1 MKNEIFDE
9 VLKQKIERQ
18 NLLATEQEIDRVH
31 QHVRQNFSATNN
43 SWIKWAA
50 ATSAIA
56 LISTLVFWNI
66 QQQNLNEKLL
76 MAVNDLQKELG
87 KTNQLVVQ
95 NQLQNKRHIQ
105 NIQKESQQQIA
116 QLQTGLNRLE
126 TIKNSHFYAG
136 NNVVDHTF
144 VNGSKS
150 LNFENKS
157 GFRVAGLGNNMSNND
172 KIEIQNVPQKEIQIK
187 GSTGSNELASN
198 HIPQEDNQALVNTE
212 NENKPILKDSVFV
225 AINDQSN
232 IANKS
237 IRNLS
242 DTIEIEKALAPK
254 SKPFVFLKSYKYRL
268 GVNGE
273 FARDERGV
281 GIMGEILLNKG
292 WSFALGIKKGMISSD
307 HFDDD
312 DDYYMHKS
320 RDFRS
325 QYASNY
331 NSATDISNI
340 DFQYALLQ
348 LPLYINYRF
357 PLKNNLNFVGSLG
370 TDIDLSVRQMVKY
383 ESKFNT
389 EMPKTNSTESV
400 RQGMILNNGILSLG
414 VEAQFKKHFIAQ
426 VSPYLLATYKLSE
439 YRDERFAAGLRF
451 RLSYQF

>member
-31 QHVRQNFSATNN
+31 QHVRQNFSSTNN

-76 MAVNDLQKELG
+76 MAINDLQKELG

-95 NQLQNKRHIQ
+95 NQIENNTHVQ
-105 NIQKESQQQIA
+105 NIRKESQQQIA
-116 QLQTGLNRLE
+116 QLQTGLKRLE
-126 TIKNSHFYAG
+126 TIKNSHFYTG

-157 GFRVAGLGNNMSNND
+157 GFRVAGLANNIPNND

-187 GSTGSNELASN
+187 GTEGYGELASN
-198 HIPQEDNQALVNTE
+198 HISQENNQALTKTE
-212 NENKPILKDSVFV
+212 S
-225 AINDQSN
+225 AINAVVNDSIIVAGNQSN
-232 IANKS
+232 NGNKN
-237 IRNLS
+237 IQNQS

-254 SKPFVFLKSYKYRL
+254 SKPFDFLKSFKYRL

-273 FARDERGV
+273 FAHEQMGV
-281 GIMGEILLNKG
+281 GLFGELLLNRH
-292 WSFALGIKKGMISSD
+292 WSVVAGLKKGMITSD
-307 HFDDD
+307 HFKDDE
-312 DDYYMHKS
+312 DYYFRKS

-325 QYASNY
+325 EYASSY
-331 NSATDISNI
+331 SSATDISNI

-348 LPLYINYRF
+348 LPLSINYRF

-370 TDIDLSVRQMVKY
+370 TDIDLTVRQMVKY
-383 ESKFNT
+383 ESKFNV

-400 RQGMILNNGILSLG
+400 RKGMILNNGILSLG
-414 VEAQFKKHFIAQ
+414 VEAQIKKHFVAQ
-426 VSPYLLATYKLSE
+426 VSPYLLANYKLNE